1 MGRSTRLNNSVY
13 NGEIF
18 EWYVLNTTRTK
29 ETSDFEDVDN
39 VFFLMIWSRKVVVRH
54 KTCTINTEYRIRN
67 PETVNILFI
76 KENCEKLFQKLS
88 DCMLSI

>member
-1 MGRSTRLNNSVY
+1 MCSS
-13 NGEIF
+13 EIF
-18 EWYVLNTTRTK
+18 ERYVLNSVRTK
-29 ETSDFEDVDN
+29 ETSDFKNVDY
-39 VFFLMIWSRKVVVRH
+39 VFFLMILSRKVVIRH

-67 PETVNILFI
+67 AETVNILFI